1 MRRGHCYLQPAANF
15 AQDVHDGASGPH
27 PALVYFSLKSEVCL
41 GRGGRLGLGCSLR
54 HLCRHLLDADSFHC
68 SVTTP
73 YNADFDGDEM
83 NLHLPQSLETR
94 AEIQELAMVPR
105 MIVTP
110 QSNRPVMGIVQDTL
124 TAVRKFTKR
133 DVFLER
139 VCSSGGNL
147 TWAGRGAP
155 GQRDHGGR
163 AVTFAQAW
171 LSADLCVRLPFP

>member
-1 MRRGHCYLQPAANF
+1 
-15 AQDVHDGASGPH
+15 
-27 PALVYFSLKSEVCL
+27 
-41 GRGGRLGLGCSLR
+41 
-54 HLCRHLLDADSFHC
+54 
-68 SVTTP
+68 
-73 YNADFDGDEM
+73 M

-139 VCSSGGNL
+139 VRVSRL
-147 TWAGRGAP
+147 TPVSRVKGKP
-155 GQRDHGGR
+155 GQPPYS
-163 AVTFAQAW
+163 F
-171 LSADLCVRLPFP
+171 LN

>member
-1 MRRGHCYLQPAANF
+1 M
-15 AQDVHDGASGPH
+15 
-27 PALVYFSLKSEVCL
+27 
-41 GRGGRLGLGCSLR
+41 
-54 HLCRHLLDADSFHC
+54 
-68 SVTTP
+68 TTP

-133 DVFLER
+133 DVFLDR
-139 VCSSGGNL
+139 VRL
-147 TWAGRGAP
+147 GAKC
-155 GQRDHGGR
+155 HSWLFSTR
-163 AVTFAQAW
+163 AVLNVYF
-171 LSADLCVRLPFP
+171 LLCRGR

>member
-1 MRRGHCYLQPAANF
+1 M
-15 AQDVHDGASGPH
+15 
-27 PALVYFSLKSEVCL
+27 
-41 GRGGRLGLGCSLR
+41 
-54 HLCRHLLDADSFHC
+54 
-68 SVTTP
+68 TTP

-105 MIVTP
+105 MSVTP

-139 VCSSGGNL
+139 VCGTIEG
-147 TWAGRGAP
+147 TWLGQAEGPPGSEAKAGRKSCDFCLVLACGVEGSGARKD
-155 GQRDHGGR
+155 QRPKNVYGFSSPFNSSTCY
-163 AVTFAQAW
+163 VI
-171 LSADLCVRLPFP
+171 SATVWGSKGERKNK

>member
-1 MRRGHCYLQPAANF
+1 
-15 AQDVHDGASGPH
+15 
-27 PALVYFSLKSEVCL
+27 
-41 GRGGRLGLGCSLR
+41 
-54 HLCRHLLDADSFHC
+54 
-68 SVTTP
+68 
-73 YNADFDGDEM
+73 M

-139 VCSSGGNL
+139 VCILKHVKMN
-147 TWAGRGAP
+147 AIYDP
-155 GQRDHGGR
+155 GD
-163 AVTFAQAW
+163 
-171 LSADLCVRLPFP
+171 P

>member
-1 MRRGHCYLQPAANF
+1 MDEQNKIP
-15 AQDVHDGASGPH
+15 V
-27 PALVYFSLKSEVCL
+27 
-41 GRGGRLGLGCSLR
+41 
-54 HLCRHLLDADSFHC
+54 SFLY

-139 VCSSGGNL
+139 VCISQASNL
-147 TWAGRGAP
+147 
-155 GQRDHGGR
+155 
-163 AVTFAQAW
+163 F
-171 LSADLCVRLPFP
+171 

>member
-1 MRRGHCYLQPAANF
+1 M
-15 AQDVHDGASGPH
+15 
-27 PALVYFSLKSEVCL
+27 
-41 GRGGRLGLGCSLR
+41 
-54 HLCRHLLDADSFHC
+54 
-68 SVTTP
+68 TTP

-139 VCSSGGNL
+139 VCG
-147 TWAGRGAP
+147 P
-155 GQRDHGGR
+155 GQETWLG
-163 AVTFAQAW
+163 QAEGPPQGSEAEEEE
-171 LSADLCVRLPFP
+171 L

>member
-1 MRRGHCYLQPAANF
+1 M
-15 AQDVHDGASGPH
+15 
-27 PALVYFSLKSEVCL
+27 
-41 GRGGRLGLGCSLR
+41 
-54 HLCRHLLDADSFHC
+54 
-68 SVTTP
+68 TTP

-139 VCSSGGNL
+139 VR
-147 TWAGRGAP
+147 APAEGA
-155 GQRDHGGR
+155 RLGR
-163 AVTFAQAW
+163 A
-171 LSADLCVRLPFP
+171 L

>member
-1 MRRGHCYLQPAANF
+1 M
-15 AQDVHDGASGPH
+15 
-27 PALVYFSLKSEVCL
+27 
-41 GRGGRLGLGCSLR
+41 
-54 HLCRHLLDADSFHC
+54 
-68 SVTTP
+68 TTP

-139 VCSSGGNL
+139 VCGPWLGE
-147 TWAGRGAP
+147 TWPGWAGA
-155 GQRDHGGR
+155 QHSKDGGR
-163 AVTFAQAW
+163 
-171 LSADLCVRLPFP
+171 SSDLCPDLLCANLYVR

>member
-1 MRRGHCYLQPAANF
+1 M
-15 AQDVHDGASGPH
+15 
-27 PALVYFSLKSEVCL
+27 YFPFF
-41 GRGGRLGLGCSLR
+41 R
-54 HLCRHLLDADSFHC
+54 F

-133 DVFLER
+133 DVFLDR
-139 VCSSGGNL
+139 VRNPTAALQAVISSKRIL
-147 TWAGRGAP
+147 TCCFSNTG
-155 GQRDHGGR
+155 
-163 AVTFAQAW
+163 
-171 LSADLCVRLPFP
+171 

>member
-1 MRRGHCYLQPAANF
+1 M
-15 AQDVHDGASGPH
+15 
-27 PALVYFSLKSEVCL
+27 
-41 GRGGRLGLGCSLR
+41 
-54 HLCRHLLDADSFHC
+54 
-68 SVTTP
+68 TTP

-139 VCSSGGNL
+139 VCVLERKPGLGRHRGPGCE
-147 TWAGRGAP
+147 AGV
-155 GQRDHGGR
+155 GQEE
-163 AVTFAQAW
+163 
-171 LSADLCVRLPFP
+171 L

>member
-1 MRRGHCYLQPAANF
+1 
-15 AQDVHDGASGPH
+15 
-27 PALVYFSLKSEVCL
+27 
-41 GRGGRLGLGCSLR
+41 
-54 HLCRHLLDADSFHC
+54 
-68 SVTTP
+68 
-73 YNADFDGDEM
+73 M

-139 VCSSGGNL
+139 VCAVPGWGPPWVGGGNWHPL
-147 TWAGRGAP
+147 LLLINTFPPNESDRRGE
-155 GQRDHGGR
+155 GNEIWGLLG
-163 AVTFAQAW
+163 
-171 LSADLCVRLPFP
+171 L